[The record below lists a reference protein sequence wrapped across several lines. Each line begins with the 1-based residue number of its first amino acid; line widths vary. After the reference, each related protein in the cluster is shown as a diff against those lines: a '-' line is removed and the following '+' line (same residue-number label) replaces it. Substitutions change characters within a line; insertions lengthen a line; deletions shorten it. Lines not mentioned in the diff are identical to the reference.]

1 MRTFI
6 IGRLV
11 TLVGICLAASFLV
24 FLSLHLAPGSPEN
37 FLVRGNSV
45 TADTLRAVRA
55 QYSLDDPFIVQY
67 WHWLT
72 NAVQGDFG
80 RSLQFRQSVS
90 GLIESRLP
98 TTLFL
103 VGYAALLIFV
113 VGIGLGVLAAVKR
126 GAVNSI
132 VLVVTSIGTATPAF
146 VAAIFLVTIFSVK
159 LGWFPAFGNGSGFL
173 DRVWHLTLP
182 AIALAISSVALVA
195 RATRSAMESELNA
208 EYVETARARGVP
220 ERAVIWR
227 HAFRNALGPIAT
239 LAGLLVSS
247 LLVITTLVETVFG
260 LSGVG
265 SLLVQAVNAKDFP
278 VVQAGV
284 LLIVGAFVVTNA
296 IVDIAYPWIDPRV
309 RGRKR

>member
-6 IGRLV
+6 LGRLA
-11 TLVGICLAASFLV
+11 TLVLICLGASFLV

-45 TADTLRAVRA
+45 TQETLDAVRA
-55 QYSLDDPFIVQY
+55 QYRLDDPFLVQY
-67 WHWLT
+67 LNWLGD
-72 NAVQGDFG
+72 AVRGDFG

-113 VGIGLGVLAAVKR
+113 VGIALGVLAAVKR

-195 RATRSAMESELNA
+195 RATRSAMDAELSS

-239 LAGLLVSS
+239 LAGLLVAS

-265 SLLVQAVNAKDFP
+265 SMLVQAVNAKDFP

-284 LLIVGAFVVTNA
+284 LLIVGAFVITNA
-296 IVDIAYPWIDPRV
+296 IVDVAYPWIDPRV
-309 RGRKR
+309 RGKKR

>member
-6 IGRLV
+6 LGRLA
-11 TLVGICLAASFLV
+11 TLVLICLAASFLV

-45 TADTLRAVRA
+45 TAETLRAVRA

-67 WHWLT
+67 WNWLT

-126 GAVNSI
+126 GTVNSI

>member
-6 IGRLV
+6 LGRLA
-11 TLVGICLAASFLV
+11 TLVLICLAGSFLV

-45 TADTLRAVRA
+45 TQETLEAVRQ
-55 QYSLDDPFIVQY
+55 QYRLDDPVLVQY
-67 WHWLT
+67 ANWLG

-90 GLIESRLP
+90 GLIGSRLP

-113 VGIGLGVLAAVKR
+113 VGIALGVLAAVKR

-132 VLVVTSIGTATPAF
+132 VLVLTSIGTATPAF

-182 AIALAISSVALVA
+182 AIALATSSVALVA
-195 RATRSAMESELNA
+195 RATRSAMDAELSS

-220 ERAVIWR
+220 ERAVVWR
-227 HAFRNALGPIAT
+227 HAFRNALGPLAT
-239 LAGLLVSS
+239 LAGLLVAS

-278 VVQAGV
+278 VVQASV
-284 LLIVGAFVVTNA
+284 LLIVAAFVITNA

-309 RGRKR
+309 RGGKR

>member
-6 IGRLV
+6 LGRLV
-11 TLVGICLAASFLV
+11 TLVLICLAASFLV

-45 TADTLRAVRA
+45 TQETLDAVRA
-55 QYSLDDPFIVQY
+55 QYNLDDPFLVQY
-67 WHWLT
+67 ANWLG

-103 VGYAALLIFV
+103 VAYAALLIFV
-113 VGIGLGVLAAVKR
+113 AGIALGVLAAVKR
-126 GAVNSI
+126 GTVNSI
-132 VLVVTSIGTATPAF
+132 VLVLTSIGTATPAF

-173 DRVWHLTLP
+173 NRIWHLTLP

-195 RATRSAMESELNA
+195 RATRSAMDAELRS

-239 LAGLLVSS
+239 LAGMLVAS

-278 VVQAGV
+278 VVQAGI
-284 LLIVGAFVVTNA
+284 LLIVAAFVVTNA